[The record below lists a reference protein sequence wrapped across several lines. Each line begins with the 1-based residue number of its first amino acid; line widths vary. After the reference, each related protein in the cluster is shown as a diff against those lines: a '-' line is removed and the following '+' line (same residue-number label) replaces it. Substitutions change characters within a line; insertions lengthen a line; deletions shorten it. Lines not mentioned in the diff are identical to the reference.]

1 VQDAATAEIKA
12 LEAQAATD
20 KQENTRLTARIS
32 ERDAQLATA
41 AADLKSQ
48 AAACAAAANEAAAK
62 ASADAKRFAA
72 GISERDAQLATAAA
86 DLKSQAAACAAAAN
100 EAAAKAS
107 ADAKRFAAGI
117 SERDEQLATAAAD
130 LKSQAAACAA
140 AANEAAAKASA
151 DAKRFAA
158 GISER
163 DEQLATAAADLKS
176 QTAALANTAKALAA
190 ATQTNDYLTA
200 LIACQD
206 EPLQE
211 CSCDGSGEND
221 CDAALGQCCIALGV
235 SKQLDEV
242 CPACTDDF
250 RWFKFEV
257 TSIRGGADDR
267 NSGICGLA
275 GCVQYSKLNLYGTT
289 GAPLL
294 LDGATNPGGSS
305 PGAEGPKNAIDNLAS
320 SWILPSLARRPQLH
334 PR

>member
-1 VQDAATAEIKA
+1 MHDAATAEIKA

-20 KQENTRLTARIS
+20 KQANTRLNGLIR
-32 ERDAQLATA
+32 ERDA
-41 AADLKSQ
+41 
-48 AAACAAAANEAAAK
+48 
-62 ASADAKRFAA
+62 
-72 GISERDAQLATAAA
+72 
-86 DLKSQAAACAAAAN
+86 
-100 EAAAKAS
+100 
-107 ADAKRFAAGI
+107 
-117 SERDEQLATAAAD
+117 QLATAAAD

-211 CSCDGSGEND
+211 CSCDRSGEND

-235 SKQLDEV
+235 CKQLDDV
-242 CPACTDDF
+242 CPACTDEF
-250 RWFKFEV
+250 KWFKFEV
-257 TSIRGGADDR
+257 TSIRGGADDEH
-267 NSGICGLA
+267 SSICGLA
-275 GCVQYSKLNLYGTT
+275 GCVQFSELNLYDTT
-289 GAPLL
+289 GALL
-294 LDGATNPGGSS
+294 PLDGATNPGGSS
-305 PGAEGPKNAIDNLAS
+305 PGAEGPEKTIDDLVGTKFLDSTFTGKTTPAS
-320 SWILPSLARRPQLH
+320 SPVNGSSVLIFQNVFETKVRSYELYSANDTDNRDPGAWTLSGGQSDTGPWRSCTR
-334 PR
+334 